1 MQWPI
6 MSATARGV
14 VRKKSP
20 FLPPLGMSFT
30 CTLYRKLDDGR
41 GIYWQERVGRRRR
54 KTLTYSRGVWEIKFY
69 DDGGRGDVMMPGR
82 GGVGGVERRLAGEKW
97 Q

>member
-1 MQWPI
+1 M
-6 MSATARGV
+6 AGE
-14 VRKKSP
+14 K
-20 FLPPLGMSFT
+20 
-30 CTLYRKLDDGR
+30 
-41 GIYWQERVGRRRR
+41 VGRRR

-82 GGVGGVERRLAGEKW
+82 GGGVERRPAGEKW